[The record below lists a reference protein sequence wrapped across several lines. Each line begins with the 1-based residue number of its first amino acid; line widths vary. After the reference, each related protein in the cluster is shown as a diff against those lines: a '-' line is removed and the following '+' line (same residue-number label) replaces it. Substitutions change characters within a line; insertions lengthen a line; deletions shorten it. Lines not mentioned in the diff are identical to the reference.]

1 MSCLLIFDAMQAWQ
15 LLSDARVP
23 ELVSVEPKMWAVFAT
38 ESVELSALG
47 TVSVS
52 TGVILSL
59 DVAWNATVTSCR
71 GPGADSCAVV
81 VPAAVL
87 PAVDAPGLLV
97 RLCNNS
103 CSSVLIQAGAR
114 LVWLLFSRRQTP
126 RPQYVYPALTG
137 HSCSPSSAASAI
149 PRSTLVAADAPV
161 AVAELEPCDDDTQRR
176 QRRPRANRANARLR
190 AKAVAA
196 F

>member
-1 MSCLLIFDAMQAWQ
+1 MQAWQ

-23 ELVSVEPKMWAVFAT
+23 ELVSVEPKIWAVFAT
-38 ESVELSALG
+38 ESVELPALG

-71 GPGADSCAVV
+71 GPGADGRAVV
-81 VPAAVL
+81 VPAAVP

-97 RLCNNS
+97 RLRNNS
-103 CSSVLIQAGAR
+103 CSSVLIQAGDPLA
-114 LVWLLFSRRQTP
+114 WPLFYRRQTP

-137 HSCSPSSAASAI
+137 PSCTPSSAASAT
-149 PRSTLVAADAPV
+149 PRSTLVTADAPV

-176 QRRPRANRANARLR
+176 RRRPRANRANARLR
-190 AKAVAA
+190 AKAAA
-196 F
+196 AV